1 MLALLIELLGYIR
14 KLLPLMELYA
24 ARRPT
29 QPSRDPATLEFQANT
44 AELLRLNRAELIELR
59 STLESVNQRLKVI
72 DEQSV
77 ALQRELSR
85 MANQQRAMFV
95 IVVIAA
101 VISAGALIAAI
112 VAPHR

>member
-1 MLALLIELLGYIR
+1 MFEILIELLGYVR

-24 ARRPT
+24 ARRPA
-29 QPSRDPATLEFQANT
+29 QPARDPATQDFQTNT
-44 AELLRLNRAELIELR
+44 AELLRLNRAELMELR

-85 MANQQRAMFV
+85 IANQQRAMFV

-101 VISAGALIAAI
+101 VISAGGLIAI
-112 VAPHR
+112 VATHR

>member
-1 MLALLIELLGYIR
+1 M
-14 KLLPLMELYA
+14 
-24 ARRPT
+24 
-29 QPSRDPATLEFQANT
+29 
-44 AELLRLNRAELIELR
+44 ELR

-85 MANQQRAMFV
+85 IANQQRAMFV

-101 VISAGALIAAI
+101 VISAGGLIAI
-112 VAPHR
+112 VATHR